1 VVSSIELTLDL
12 DRNPHEWQQEG
23 LELHEL
29 QFRS

>member
-1 VVSSIELTLDL
+1 MDL
-12 DRNPHEWQQEG
+12 GREAHDWQQEG